1 MSQHGEYY
9 NIDQEKLIGI
19 SALFVHVAK
28 IDDNYTDKEKE
39 LISNFLRSFV
49 DKDEIINEILKKAEE
64 LEKNSNQLINFTNI
78 IKKNSLESKSIV
90 VKELWKIILSDD
102 KADEYENNL
111 VRRICGL
118 IYFPD
123 KLSGEIKIKIKESLK
138 EK

>member
-1 MSQHGEYY
+1 MDKK

-78 IKKNSLESKSIV
+78 IKKNSLESNL
-90 VKELWKIILSDD
+90 EL
-102 KADEYENNL
+102 YF
-111 VRRICGL
+111 VML
-118 IYFPD
+118 I
-123 KLSGEIKIKIKESLK
+123 
-138 EK
+138 